1 METIIDELNEN
12 TLDDKAQLK
21 RWSDEIIKT
30 WSDSGKL
37 ALSARVTDYTVDS
50 LRDAYDLYWEG
61 DADLTDHLGN
71 LNEEWLKALGFAD
84 VTDPVSFP
92 YAGNGDTVWL
102 TEFRA
107 NNFTTWLQEA
117 TA

>member
-12 TLDDKAQLK
+12 TLDRAQLQ

-30 WSDSGKL
+30 WHESGKL
-37 ALSARVTDYTVDS
+37 ALSARVTDYTVGS
-50 LRDAYDLYWEG
+50 LRDAYDLYWDG
-61 DADLTDHLGN
+61 DVDLTDHLDE
-71 LNEEWLKALGFAD
+71 LNEEWLRALGFAD

-102 TEFRA
+102 TEFMSKD
-107 NNFTTWLQEA
+107 FTTWLQEA

>member
-12 TLDDKAQLK
+12 TLDRAQLQ
-21 RWSDEIIKT
+21 RWSDELIKT
-30 WSDSGKL
+30 WHQSGKL
-37 ALSARVTDYTVDS
+37 ALSARVTDYTVES
-50 LRDAYDLYWEG
+50 LREAYDLYWNG
-61 DADLTDHLGN
+61 DADLTDHLED
-71 LNEEWLKALGFAD
+71 LKEEWLRALGFAD

-92 YAGNGDTVWL
+92 YAGNGDIVWL

-107 NNFTTWLQEA
+107 NNFTEWLQEV